1 MRIALVSC
9 SKLKMDHL
17 CKARDLYSKS
27 TLFSKAT
34 AYIEAQGYDAWFILS
49 AKHGLLHPVVR
60 VSPYEMTLHRM
71 SVAEVKEWSE
81 EVFAALTMHNPTAID
96 IYAGERYRRYLIPLL
111 RDAGVRVRVPLE
123 GMEIGQQL
131 QFYTEAARA
140 TLPVEK

>member
-9 SKLKMDHL
+9 SKLKMDYL

-27 TLFSKAT
+27 TLFTKAV
-34 AYIEAQGYDAWFILS
+34 AYIEQGNYDQWFILS

-60 VSPYEMTLHRM
+60 VAPYETTLHKM
-71 SVAEVKEWSE
+71 NVMEVKEWSE
-81 EVFAALTMHNPTAID
+81 EVFASLMVHKPTEVD

-111 RDAGVRVRVPLE
+111 RDAGIRVKVPLE

-131 QFYTEAARA
+131 QYYTEAARA
-140 TLPVEK
+140 TLPKQE